1 MSRKINELQ
10 LPPPPREFRGGKW
23 TSMPIPL
30 SKTNITDLTKRE
42 LVSWLESQNI
52 APFRAT
58 QIFHWI
64 FNAQTDDFSAMTNI
78 KKEIRLLLA
87 EHFVISRLKTKTIE
101 TSRDGSK
108 KYLFELTD
116 GNLIESVLIPGRTHD
131 TLCISSQVGCA
142 QGCRF
147 CLTGQAGFIRN
158 LSAGEILAQVRDIR
172 NGLPPDHQLTNIVLM
187 GMGEPLANY
196 ENVVNALQ
204 TLTDSEAG
212 LGVSPRKITLSTAG
226 LVPKLSELGRDS
238 QVNVAISLNATDN
251 ETRSLLMPI
260 NRKYPLE
267 ELLAACHNYP
277 LLPRRKL
284 TFEYILINGLN
295 DSPAQARQLAKL
307 LRPIKA
313 KINLLPF
320 NPHEGSDFKRPDE
333 SRVFQFQ
340 KILQDADY
348 TTIIRQSKGTDIS
361 AACGQLHA
369 KAFIRAKT
377 A

>member
-1 MSRKINELQ
+1 
-10 LPPPPREFRGGKW
+10 
-23 TSMPIPL
+23 MPKPL
-30 SKTNITDLTKRE
+30 AKPHITDLTKRE
-42 LVSWLESQNI
+42 LVSWLEAQNI

-78 KKEIRLLLA
+78 KKEIRSLLA
-87 EHFVISRLKTKTIE
+87 EHFTIGRLTVKTVE

-108 KYLFELTD
+108 KYLFELAD
-116 GNLIESVLIPGRTHD
+116 GNLIESVLIPGATHD

-147 CLTGQAGFIRN
+147 CLTAQSGFIRN

-172 NGLPPDHQLTNIVLM
+172 NTLPPDHPLTNIVLM

-196 ENVVNALQ
+196 ENVTAALQ
-204 TLTDSEAG
+204 TLTDSDAG
-212 LGVSPRKITLSTAG
+212 LGFSPRRITLSTAG
-226 LVPKLSELGRDS
+226 LVPKLTDLGRES
-238 QVNVAISLNATDN
+238 QVNLAISLNATDN
-251 ETRSLLMPI
+251 ETRSALMPI
-260 NRKYPLE
+260 NRKYPIE
-267 ELLAACHNYP
+267 TLLAACRHYP
-277 LLPRRKL
+277 LPPRRKL
-284 TFEYILINGLN
+284 TFEYILIDGLN
-295 DSPAQARQLAKL
+295 DSPVNAKQLATL

-313 KINLLPF
+313 KINLIPF
-320 NPHEGSDFKRPDE
+320 NPHDGSDFKRPAE
-333 SRVFQFQ
+333 QTVFKFQ

-361 AACGQLHA
+361 AACGQLQA
-369 KAFIRAKT
+369 KASIRAKT